1 MRRRAEV
8 QGRLHAHYH
17 EVNERHFAGLLPTL
31 PILIVPM
38 TRKRRGLRSIA
49 CTYCDDMGA
58 PRRITMDEAF
68 ALTKSWGAVR
78 DALTHEMGHVWQ
90 AAMGLDLDHGPSFH
104 RIAKRLGISE
114 RAVD

>member
-1 MRRRAEV
+1 MTANQRPSGSLNAKLRTP
-8 QGRLHAHYH
+8 LCS
-17 EVNERHFAGLLPTL
+17 
-31 PILIVPM
+31 PI
-38 TRKRRGLRSIA
+38 SIA

-104 RIAKRLGISE
+104 QIAKRLGISE